1 LPGNKIDLAKIEESL
16 DDFIIKGGVEIPWW
30 LTTLFRLSVTIIFRD
45 AKQFIPQ

>member
-1 LPGNKIDLAKIEESL
+1 MYIYFLVNILRQIEQY
-16 DDFIIKGGVEIPWW
+16 IIHCLVEIQWW